1 MPHFRVLLFC
11 RLFIIIILVDLNSEI
26 LLGKRGSTCMLTLFK
41 LFKDNERPL
50 VTTARSG
57 RGNRTGVKFE
67 KVGVDRI
74 GGAVE
79 FR

>member
-1 MPHFRVLLFC
+1 
-11 RLFIIIILVDLNSEI
+11 
-26 LLGKRGSTCMLTLFK
+26 MLTLFK